1 MCIIFYVIA
10 RRLCDVA
17 ISLEFRKPRLFLC
30 LVETLFVGF
39 VETHHWRVSTRFF
52 TNLILYI
59 YTPVI
64 INLIKL
70 PMATILNKF
79 LVNNQN
85 QLSSAEFDLQSHT
98 IFSDGKYSPE
108 ALINSTAGKSLKIIS
123 ITDHNS
129 LSALTKENFDLAKQ
143 NNVVLLPGVEVE
155 CGGGLDVLVYD
166 DNKNDIDQSYRKS
179 ITELVNGLNQER
191 SVYVVDSIS
200 KIIEFLQNSDG
211 IEWMNWKSKT
221 EDEKNKI
228 IKYLTLENACRVDL
242 KTGKQLEI
250 RRDYVS
256 KPHLGM
262 LLAPFNLINLKAF
275 AIKFNILIEQ
285 APKYALG
292 YIFAK
297 VIPWPLDTLPINKE
311 IVSKVVGLPFVKI
324 MAHPG
329 KTFENLYR
337 EDDITIKKFTTFL
350 MGYLSKGLDG
360 AEGDYRRYK
369 NPKLD
374 YNTLTKQILLD
385 FQKQTDRS
393 IYSTG
398 GSDTHDIFE

>member
-1 MCIIFYVIA
+1 
-10 RRLCDVA
+10 
-17 ISLEFRKPRLFLC
+17 
-30 LVETLFVGF
+30 
-39 VETHHWRVSTRFF
+39 
-52 TNLILYI
+52 
-59 YTPVI
+59 
-64 INLIKL
+64 
-70 PMATILNKF
+70 MATILNKF

-166 DNKNDIDQSYRKS
+166 DNKNDIDQSYRES

-262 LLAPFNLINLKAF
+262 LLAPFNLINLEAF

-329 KTFENLYR
+329 KTFENLYK

-369 NPKLD
+369 NSKLD